1 MDFLRIWMVFRAHY
15 RWILAITLIVMA
27 GTYLHMRRIPKI
39 YMAVTRIVVPQKGS
53 SPGAAFIPGG
63 GRGDSLAGLV
73 AGSLGIQATGT
84 MDLFMAY
91 LDSRTMAEDVV
102 AHFDIQRR
110 FNISEPQKATMAV
123 MGMRE
128 FIPKKTG
135 TIDIQ
140 VEATD
145 PRFAADMANF
155 YAGNLD
161 RMNRT
166 YSITDA
172 GRNRRFI
179 EVRLAET
186 HKALREAEERVRQF
200 EERNK
205 TLAGASALEGST
217 EGSKRSLD
225 TFTRLQN
232 TLIEEEMRLAS
243 MRMYA
248 TDENPDVMLQRLRI
262 ERVQRQLEEAQYG
275 NPGNPAGRKKRDGNT
290 DRSFSLP
297 VAELP
302 STLLEGIR
310 LRRDLKLQEAM
321 FSLLSSQLEQAKI
334 AEARDLPTLQILDRA
349 IPPLYPVKP
358 LVRRSVQ
365 FAGFLTFVLACL
377 AAYGWDSL
385 RRWQA
390 QTVSARPGPTG
401 SPETALPRPGL
412 M

>member
-1 MDFLRIWMVFRAHY
+1 
-15 RWILAITLIVMA
+15 
-27 GTYLHMRRIPKI
+27 
-39 YMAVTRIVVPQKGS
+39 
-53 SPGAAFIPGG
+53 
-63 GRGDSLAGLV
+63 
-73 AGSLGIQATGT
+73 
-84 MDLFMAY
+84 
-91 LDSRTMAEDVV
+91 MAEDVV

-128 FIPKKTG
+128 FLPRKTG

-140 VEATD
+140 VESPD

-155 YAGNLD
+155 FADNLD

-179 EVRLAET
+179 EGRLAET
-186 HKALREAEERVRQF
+186 HRALREAEERVRQF

-225 TFTRLQN
+225 TFARLQN

-248 TDENPDVMLQRLRI
+248 TNENPDVMLQKLRI
-262 ERVQRQLEEAQYG
+262 ERIQRQLEEAQYG
-275 NPGNPAGRKKRDGNT
+275 NPGNPAGRKKRDGNP

-310 LRRDLKLQEAM
+310 LRRELKLQETM

-334 AEARDLPTLQILDRA
+334 SEARDLPTLQILDRA

-365 FAGFLTFVLACL
+365 FAGLLTFVLACL
-377 AAYGWDSL
+377 AAYGWDAL

-390 QTVSARPGPTG
+390 QSIAASPGPTG
-401 SPETALPRPGL
+401 SPETALPRPGF